1 MVRQTT
7 SYSDEDEDHLDM
19 RPLLRVTVWGAC
31 ALIATGAAVLAGRS
45 ELGTARA
52 GAALAALR
60 ASPLEFLSQ
69 PAGPTTPTKEEK
81 KLAQAVENLTADRD
95 RLADRVATLE
105 RNLSDLTGSIA
116 RDRSAAAAT
125 PSNPPATAE
134 SEKPQVAASA
144 APPAAAP
151 APPATR
157 IAPEVT
163 PDSAS
168 STEEAQP
175 AETAAPTLGTIVR
188 PPARPGP
195 LGSIQSYTSSASAS
209 RPAARVAAAPSS
221 PEATAS
227 VPPAPKPTAVD
238 LAMATNV
245 NALRARWGALKTAQ
259 PTLLGGLKPLVAT
272 RNSAAQPGVMEFHL
286 VAGPVADHD
295 AAARLCAALA
305 SAHISCR
312 PASYNGQSLEL
323 R

>member
-7 SYSDEDEDHLDM
+7 TYSDEDEDHLDM

-69 PAGPTTPTKEEK
+69 RSGLTTPSKEEK
-81 KLAQAVENLTADRD
+81 QLAEAVESLTADRD

-105 RNLSDLTGSIA
+105 RNLNDLTGSIA

-144 APPAAAP
+144 APPSP
-151 APPATR
+151 APPATS
-157 IAPEVT
+157 IAPAAAS
-163 PDSAS
+163 DSAS
-168 STEEAQP
+168 TSEGTRS
-175 AETAAPTLGTIVR
+175 AETPAPTLGTIVSA
-188 PPARPGP
+188 PARPGS
-195 LGSIQSYTSSASAS
+195 LGPIQSYTSAASAS
-209 RPAARVAAAPSS
+209 RPAARLAAAPSS
-221 PEATAS
+221 AEATAGM
-227 VPPAPKPTAVD
+227 PPLPKPIAVD

-259 PTLLGGLKPLVAT
+259 PTLLGGLKPLVAP
-272 RNSAAQPGVMEFHL
+272 RNSAAQPGVTEFHL